1 MRLKL
6 PLPAVAL
13 MLTFVTAPLSP
24 PSRAEP
30 TPRALAEAAFAPE
43 RLGFSA
49 GSATL
54 SLELRDEAGRVLT
67 RKLEA
72 KTRIDGTTRKMRLT
86 FLEPIDQRGV
96 ELLLVERPNES
107 PLQYLWLP
115 KSAELRRITSHDR
128 EGKLGGS
135 DFSLADLEAK
145 DLSQAEITRLPDADL
160 LGTPC
165 FVLALSPK
173 PNTPNPSG
181 HSRVVAWVM
190 KDGLLPVR
198 IDFER
203 PDKAGTS
210 QPVRRLEV
218 RKLTRVGKDK
228 RLAPSRLV
236 MTDLVRSTRTTLD
249 LVAQNPDAAFP
260 DTLFRPES
268 LGR

>member
-1 MRLKL
+1 MPRPRLITL
-6 PLPAVAL
+6 PVLTALSLVAL
-13 MLTFVTAPLSP
+13 TAPP
-24 PSRAEP
+24 THAEP
-30 TPRALAEAAFAPE
+30 TARELAEAAFAPE

-72 KTRIDGTTRKMRLT
+72 KTRVDGPTRKMRLT
-86 FLEPIDQRGV
+86 FLEPVDQRGV
-96 ELLLVERPNES
+96 ELLMVERRGES

-115 KSAELRRITSHDR
+115 RSAELRRITGHDR
-128 EGKLGGS
+128 EGRLGGS
-135 DFSLADLEAK
+135 DFSLADLEGK
-145 DLSQAEITRLPDADL
+145 DLSQADITRLPDVEL

-165 FVLALSPK
+165 YVLALSPK
-173 PNTPNPSG
+173 PNTPAANG
-181 HSRVVAWVM
+181 YSRVVAWVM
-190 KDGLLPVR
+190 KDGLLPVK

-203 PDKAGTS
+203 EKDGTS
-210 QPVRRLEV
+210 QPVRRIEV
-218 RKLTRVGKDK
+218 KKLARVGKDK

-236 MTDLVRSTRTTLD
+236 MTDLTRSTRTTLD
-249 LVAQNPDAAFP
+249 LVAQNPDASFP

>member
-1 MRLKL
+1 MRLK
-6 PLPAVAL
+6 PSPSAVAL
-13 MLTFVTAPLSP
+13 TLTLMTVLAA

-30 TPRALAEAAFAPE
+30 TAHQLAEAAFAPE

-72 KTRIDGTTRKMRLT
+72 KTRVDGATRKMRLT

-135 DFSLADLEAK
+135 DFSLADLEGK

-165 FVLALSPK
+165 YVLALSPK
-173 PNTPNPSG
+173 ANTPNPSG
-181 HSRVVAWVM
+181 YSRVVAWVM
-190 KDGLLPVR
+190 KDGLLPVK

-203 PDKAGTS
+203 PDKTGTS

-218 RKLTRVGKDK
+218 RKLARVGKDK

-236 MTDLVRSTRTTLD
+236 MTDLSRSTRTTLD

>member
-1 MRLKL
+1 MRRSPS
-6 PLPAVAL
+6 PLHAL
-13 MLTFVTAPLSP
+13 LALTLGSAALATTAH
-24 PSRAEP
+24 AEP
-30 TPRALAEAAFAPE
+30 TARELAEAAFSPE

-72 KTRIDGTTRKMRLT
+72 RTRVDGPTRKMRLS
-86 FLEPIDQRGV
+86 FLEPVDQRGV
-96 ELLLVERPNES
+96 ELLLVERRGED

-115 KSAELRRITSHDR
+115 RSQELRRINGHDR
-128 EGKLGGS
+128 EGRLGGS
-135 DFSLADLEAK
+135 DFSLADLEGK
-145 DLSQAEITRLPDADL
+145 DLNQAEVTRLPDTEL

-165 FVLALSPK
+165 YVLALTAK
-173 PNTPNPSG
+173 PNTKAPG
-181 HSRVVAWVM
+181 GYSRVVAWVM

-203 PDKAGTS
+203 PDKAGAS

-218 RKLTRVGKDK
+218 KKLARVGKDK

-236 MTDLVRSTRTTLD
+236 MTDLSRSTRTTLD
-249 LVAQNPDAAFP
+249 LVAQNPDASFP